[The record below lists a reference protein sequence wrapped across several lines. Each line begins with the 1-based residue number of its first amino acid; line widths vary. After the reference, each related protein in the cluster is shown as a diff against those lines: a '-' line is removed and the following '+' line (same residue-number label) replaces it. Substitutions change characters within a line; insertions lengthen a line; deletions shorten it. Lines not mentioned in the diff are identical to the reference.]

1 MMCTLYNV
9 CFESVVGAFSFTQ
22 PRLCICC
29 AVWRL
34 IPCVVV
40 LSQEVWGFS
49 PGTLALCLTS
59 SRVSLGTAGR
69 QGPLFPLTFLTN
81 LFSVAQ
87 FVVYHFI

>member
-1 MMCTLYNV
+1 MTCILYNV

-34 IPCVVV
+34 ILCVVV

-59 SRVSLGTAGR
+59 SRVSLGTCWQAGS
-69 QGPLFPLTFLTN
+69 FVPLTFLTN